1 VYFNVFGK
9 RVSRAQHRE
18 MLNAARNRRELIAA
32 QFSRRDLIKMG
43 LITSAGL
50 LAPIKG
56 LSARRSP
63 GSNSVCVPSFE
74 PASPKT
80 RAFIEPLQIM
90 RIAQPV
96 PRLDPAPTIEPN
108 RKAGE
113 GRTRDHQAFK
123 LFPPTKLYNVSQHE
137 AHLSMSPDPARA
149 SRRNRSRA
157 CGSCDISSVRNLSA
171 TKRPSSV
178 SSAL

>member
-1 VYFNVFGK
+1 
-9 RVSRAQHRE
+9 
-18 MLNAARNRRELIAA
+18 MLNAAKNRRELIAA
-32 QFSRRDLIKMG
+32 QLSRRDLIKMG

-63 GSNSVCVPSFE
+63 GSNSVCVPSIE

-96 PRLDPAPTIEPN
+96 ANLNPAPTIAPN
-108 RKAGE
+108 KKAGE
-113 GRTRDHQAFK
+113 GRTRDHQAFN
-123 LFPPTKLYNVSQHE
+123 LFPPTTFYQVS
-137 AHLSMSPDPARA
+137 
-149 SRRNRSRA
+149 
-157 CGSCDISSVRNLSA
+157 
-171 TKRPSSV
+171 
-178 SSAL
+178 